1 MANPKPKII
10 YDLFFILGKTD
21 VMIIPKNDCG
31 IIVPFEKI
39 KWRIDSKRKAI
50 KGKFAREIHQKIGR
64 IMSGKLNSADRQEIK
79 ENDKTGKKMII
90 TWK

>member
-39 KWRIDSKRKAI
+39 KWRIDSKRKETVILLHRKPRNGGPRRATI
-50 KGKFAREIHQKIGR
+50 
-64 IMSGKLNSADRQEIK
+64 SGLEEGINNLVEKLNTLRD
-79 ENDKTGKKMII
+79 
-90 TWK
+90 